1 MEHEKLQTAK
11 DDWDED
17 IMKQVEFINKRLHRK
32 NEAKA
37 YTSNIHNK
45 MLEYYEVLT
54 KRIIRFLP
62 SLRRSKKMLS
72 YYLVQCLQVW
82 SLQVP

>member
-17 IMKQVEFINKRLHRK
+17 IMKQVEFINKRLHRR

-37 YTSNIHNK
+37 CTSNIDKKCLNT
-45 MLEYYEVLT
+45 T
-54 KRIIRFLP
+54 KYLRNQLSDFYQP
-62 SLRRSKKMLS
+62 SEGQKK
-72 YYLVQCLQVW
+72 C
-82 SLQVP
+82 

>member
-37 YTSNIHNK
+37 YTSNIDNK
-45 MLEYYEVLT
+45 MLE
-54 KRIIRFLP
+54 
-62 SLRRSKKMLS
+62 
-72 YYLVQCLQVW
+72 
-82 SLQVP
+82 

>member
-17 IMKQVEFINKRLHRK
+17 IMKQVEFINKRLHRR

-37 YTSNIHNK
+37 CTSNIDKK

-54 KRIIRFLP
+54 KPIIRFLP
-62 SLRRSKKMLS
+62 TLRRSKKMLG

>member
-17 IMKQVEFINKRLHRK
+17 IMKQVEFINKRLHRR

-37 YTSNIHNK
+37 CTSNIDKK
-45 MLEYYEVLT
+45 MLE
-54 KRIIRFLP
+54 
-62 SLRRSKKMLS
+62 
-72 YYLVQCLQVW
+72 
-82 SLQVP
+82 

>member
-17 IMKQVEFINKRLHRK
+17 IMKQVEFINKRLHRR

-37 YTSNIHNK
+37 ISIKKCLNT
-45 MLEYYEVLT
+45 T
-54 KRIIRFLP
+54 KYLRNQLSDFYQP
-62 SLRRSKKMLS
+62 SEGQKK
-72 YYLVQCLQVW
+72 C
-82 SLQVP
+82 

>member
-37 YTSNIHNK
+37 YTSNIDNK

-54 KRIIRFLP
+54 KLIIRFLP